1 MPCGIPLEKSL
12 TRMTVISALKKH
24 AGVYL
29 HACKELGV
37 HRITLSAFVRQYPDL
52 EELVLKLRHS
62 YIEST
67 SDLAEKTILRLM
79 KDMENPSVALKS
91 SMYHLNNQAKKRGYA
106 HPDAGKDGE
115 RMTAGQA
122 LALREMA
129 REDREKAKATKP
141 KKAKAKAPTKPRL
154 RRLKRV

>member
-24 AGVYL
+24 RGVYL
-29 HACKELGV
+29 FACKELGV

-79 KDMENPSVALKS
+79 GDDENPAVALKS

-129 REDREKAKATKP
+129 REDREKLASKPKP
-141 KKAKAKAPTKPRL
+141 KKAKAAPKKPRL
-154 RRLKRV
+154 RRLKRA

>member
-24 AGVYL
+24 RGVYL
-29 HACKELGV
+29 FACKELGV

-79 KDMENPSVALKS
+79 EDMENPSVALKS

-129 REDREKAKATKP
+129 REDREKLASKPKP
-141 KKAKAKAPTKPRL
+141 KKAKAAPKKPRL
-154 RRLKRV
+154 RRLKRA